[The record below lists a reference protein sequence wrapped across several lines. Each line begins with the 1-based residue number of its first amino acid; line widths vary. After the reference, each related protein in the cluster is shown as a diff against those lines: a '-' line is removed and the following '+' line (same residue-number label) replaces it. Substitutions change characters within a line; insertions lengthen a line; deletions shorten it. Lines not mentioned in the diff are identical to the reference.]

1 MKFKIKNSPTKRD
14 PATREKFKI
23 ILLLVIIFI
32 AAFLRL
38 WNLNNYP
45 AGLNADE
52 AAIGYN
58 AYSLIQTGKDE
69 HGIPWPI
76 HFKSFGDYKPGLY
89 FYLVLPFVK
98 LLGLNI
104 WAVRLPNAIFGIL
117 SVVLIMFLVKEIFG
131 ERSVI
136 NRFSLWSGFFLAI
149 SPWHLHYSRGGWE
162 SGVAIFFILTGVY
175 FFFKAL
181 NSSKFFLLSALFFI
195 LSLYTYHSARLVVP
209 LLFLGLIILYR
220 RRIFRKANL
229 KWIIISALIGL
240 VLLLPLVKDF
250 LGPAGISR
258 FSGVGLLSDTGP
270 FWRVN
275 ELRGQHVNPWSLP
288 VRLLHNR
295 LVAYGLAFFSN
306 WLSHFN
312 GNFLFVF
319 GDIIER
325 NRVPETG
332 QMYFFDILFVVLG
345 IYFLILKRPQNWQFI
360 FLWLMVAPV
369 AAAMTFQAPH
379 ALRANNMV
387 IPLVILSAYG
397 AVNLFDWFR
406 KKKKI
411 VRLAFY
417 LFILLLIP
425 WNVGR
430 YLHEYYIR
438 YSQTYPAAWE
448 YGFDQVVDEVKKIS
462 GEYEK
467 IYVTDRYDQPYI
479 LFLFYLKYSPEKFQ
493 QEVKLT
499 PRDKF
504 GFSTVRDFDKFHF
517 ETINWD
523 ELKTKSN
530 ILVVGTPEEIN
541 TSATILKRIY
551 FKNGQTAFLVV
562 KV

>member
-1 MKFKIKNSPTKRD
+1 MKFKIQKSKVKSTTQKS
-14 PATREKFKI
+14 KFRGL
-23 ILLLVIIFI
+23 ILIFLI
-32 AAFLRL
+32 VFLAAFLRL
-38 WNLNNYP
+38 WNLNHYP

-69 HGIPWPI
+69 HGISWPI

-104 WAVRLPNAIFGIL
+104 WAVRLPNALLGIL
-117 SVVLIMFLVKEIFG
+117 SVVVVMFLVKQIFG
-131 ERSVI
+131 ERYLA
-136 NRFSLWSGFFLAI
+136 NRFSLVSGFFLAI

-162 SGVAIFFILTGVY
+162 AGTATFFILAGVY

-195 LSLYTYHSARLVVP
+195 FSLYTYHSARLLVP
-209 LLFLGLIILYR
+209 LLFLGLVILYR
-220 RRIFRKANL
+220 KKIFLKANL

-288 VRLLHNR
+288 VRFLHNR
-295 LVAYGLAFFSN
+295 LVAYGLSFFSN

-332 QMYFFDILFVVLG
+332 QMYLFDILFVVLG
-345 IYFLILKRPQNWQFI
+345 IYFLILKRPQNWQFV

-397 AVNLFDWFR
+397 AVNLFGWFK

-425 WNVGR
+425 WNVGH
-430 YLHEYYIR
+430 YFYEYYVH
-438 YSQTYPAAWE
+438 YPKTYPAAWE
-448 YGFDQVVDEVKKIS
+448 YGFDQLVPYLEEIK

-467 IYVTDRYDQPYI
+467 VYVTDKYDQPYI
-479 LFLFYLKYSPEKFQ
+479 IFLFYLKYPPEKFQ
-493 QEVKLT
+493 KEVKLT

-517 ETINWD
+517 EAVNWD

>member
-1 MKFKIKNSPTKRD
+1 MKFKIKNSKL
-14 PATREKFKI
+14 KI
-23 ILLLVIIFI
+23 KKQSFLWRKILLWGIIVL
-32 AAFLRL
+32 AAVLRL
-38 WNLNNYP
+38 VNLNHYP

-69 HGIPWPI
+69 HGISWPI
-76 HFKSFGDYKPGLY
+76 HFKSFSDFKPGFY

-104 WAVRLPNAIFGIL
+104 WAVRLPNAILGIL
-117 SVVLIMFLVKEIFG
+117 SVVLMMFFVKEIFG
-131 ERSVI
+131 EKSVA

-149 SPWHLHYSRGGWE
+149 SPWHLQYSRGGWE

-175 FFFKAL
+175 LFFKAL
-181 NSSKFFLLSALFFI
+181 NNPKFFLFSILFFI
-195 LSLYTYHSARLVVP
+195 FSLYTYHSARLVAP
-209 LLFLGLIILYR
+209 LLFLGLLALFWR
-220 RRIFRKANL
+220 KIFVKANL
-229 KWIIISALIGL
+229 KWIIISVLVGLI
-240 VLLLPLVKDF
+240 LLFPLVKDF

-270 FWRVN
+270 FWRTN
-275 ELRGQHVNPWSLP
+275 ELRGQHANPWSFP
-288 VRLLHNR
+288 VRLFHNR
-295 LVAYGLAFFSN
+295 LVAYSLAFFSN

-312 GNFLFVF
+312 GNFLFLF
-319 GDIIER
+319 GDVIER

-332 QMYFFDILFVVLG
+332 QMCFFDILFVVLG

-387 IPLVILSAYG
+387 IPLVIIVAYG
-397 AVNLFDWFR
+397 AINLFDWFK

-411 VRLAFY
+411 IRLIFY
-417 LFILLLIP
+417 VFILLLIP
-425 WNVGR
+425 WNAGR
-430 YLHEYYIR
+430 YLHEYYVH
-438 YSQTYPAAWE
+438 YPKTYPAAWE
-448 YGFDQVVDEVKKIS
+448 YGFDQLVPYLEEIK

-467 IYVTDRYDQPYI
+467 VYVTDKYDQPYI
-479 LFLFYLKYSPEKFQ
+479 IFLFYLKYPPEEFQ
-493 QEVKLT
+493 KEVKLT

-517 ETINWD
+517 EAINWD

>member
-1 MKFKIKNSPTKRD
+1 
-14 PATREKFKI
+14 
-23 ILLLVIIFI
+23 
-32 AAFLRL
+32 
-38 WNLNNYP
+38 
-45 AGLNADE
+45 
-52 AAIGYN
+52 
-58 AYSLIQTGKDE
+58 
-69 HGIPWPI
+69 
-76 HFKSFGDYKPGLY
+76 
-89 FYLVLPFVK
+89 
-98 LLGLNI
+98 
-104 WAVRLPNAIFGIL
+104 L
-117 SVVLIMFLVKEIFG
+117 S
-131 ERSVI
+131 
-136 NRFSLWSGFFLAI
+136 
-149 SPWHLHYSRGGWE
+149 
-162 SGVAIFFILTGVY
+162 
-175 FFFKAL
+175 
-181 NSSKFFLLSALFFI
+181 
-195 LSLYTYHSARLVVP
+195 
-209 LLFLGLIILYR
+209 
-220 RRIFRKANL
+220 
-229 KWIIISALIGL
+229 
-240 VLLLPLVKDF
+240 
-250 LGPAGISR
+250 
-258 FSGVGLLSDTGP
+258 
-270 FWRVN
+270 
-275 ELRGQHVNPWSLP
+275 
-288 VRLLHNR
+288 
-295 LVAYGLAFFSN
+295 FFSN

-397 AVNLFDWFR
+397 AVNLFDWFK

-411 VRLAFY
+411 IRLIFY
-417 LFILLLIP
+417 VFILLLIP
-425 WNVGR
+425 WNAGR
-430 YLHEYYIR
+430 YLHEYYVH
-438 YSQTYPAAWE
+438 YPKTYPAAWE
-448 YGFDQVVDEVKKIS
+448 YGFDQLVPYLEEIK

-467 IYVTDRYDQPYI
+467 VYVTDKYDQPYI
-479 LFLFYLKYSPEKFQ
+479 IFLFYLKYPPEKFQ
-493 QEVKLT
+493 KEVKLT

-517 ETINWD
+517 EAVNWD